1 MNMETM
7 LEERVSVKTR
17 TKKVKISP
25 LGGVMPPPVQT
36 WHATSPDINYRDL
49 LPPVHTEPEPLYI
62 RALDVVSG
70 PFAAEDDDQ
79 EKVYNLLKDGLL
91 SKRKVVLSLSGIKM
105 LSLFCNGTVG
115 RLYAE
120 LPRELLDANLRCVD
134 AAARGPLEDAIEMG
148 TLYQYDRPQH
158 ARCIETYERLIEEYT

>member
-25 LGGVMPPPVQT
+25 LGGVRYM
-36 WHATSPDINYRDL
+36 TSSSDDYRDWVS
-49 LPPVHTEPEPLYI
+49 PPRTVAEPEPLYI

-70 PFAAEDDDQ
+70 PFAAEDDDE
-79 EKVYNLLKDGLL
+79 EKIYNLLKAGLL
-91 SKRKVVLSLSGIKM
+91 SGRKVVFSLSGIKI
-105 LSLFCNGTVG
+105 LSGFCSMTVG
-115 RLYAE
+115 RLYGE

-134 AAARGPLEDAIEMG
+134 MPAGGEFMLHDAIEIG
-148 TLYQYDRPQH
+148 ILLP
-158 ARCIETYERLIEEYT
+158 